1 MLRWIADIAHA
12 TTRPEPCTRTKAD
25 AGSAEHSYHV

>member
-12 TTRPEPCTRTKAD
+12 TNRPEPCTARRPTP
-25 AGSAEHSYHV
+25 GRRSAPTTC